1 MEFPMKIRASSVPRD
16 SRCVLC
22 FLKECSQSNSRSFL
36 HTSAESW
43 QASTKR
49 WTPGRGVLSAT
60 GLYVKILGPWTPKNW
75 WQIDVHS
82 QNTKKKREKHIALIH
97 PHFSELPEGHR
108 ETGTMPQPSVLIFSA
123 RFKRQG
129 SQNSLGLEV
138 DVRLWLQLAAYSGT
152 NTNMYTYSQSYTVC
166 IYTLFMYLFIYSFV
180 RLSIYLCV
188 YIYIYTIRIYAHNV
202 SRLLGASPKTNECN
216 RKMKEYSKYNLKPIL
231 HWVSQKN
238 W

>member
-1 MEFPMKIRASSVPRD
+1 MKIQASSVPRD

-60 GLYVKILGPWTPKNW
+60 GLYVKILGPGPPKIGGKSMFIPKTP
-75 WQIDVHS
+75 
-82 QNTKKKREKHIALIH
+82 KKKRDKHRALIH
-97 PHFSELPEGHR
+97 SYFSELPEGHR

-129 SQNSLGLEV
+129 SQNSLSLEV

-152 NTNMYTYSQSYTVC
+152 NTIMYTYSQSYTVC
-166 IYTLFMYLFIYSFV
+166 IYTLCMYLFIHLF
-180 RLSIYLCV
+180 LYLFTYVC
-188 YIYIYTIRIYAHNV
+188 IYIYTIRIYAHNV

-231 HWVSQKN
+231 HWVSHKN
-238 W
+238 S